1 MTDSSIDK
9 VAVAVAKQGEAI
21 KSFRQR
27 QDERISDVSKRID
40 EIEAKGISPGKFS
53 VIDTPGYSQV
63 YGAIDN
69 LVHSTPFPRL
79 AAAAVLNAVCSV
91 ALTTMG
97 GDALADLLRETADRV
112 PAAEAK
118 AKNQLS

>member
-21 KSFRQR
+21 KSFSKR
-27 QDERISDVSKRID
+27 QDERLGDVTKRID
-40 EIEAKGISPGKFS
+40 EIEAKGTSPGKFA

-79 AAAAVLNAVCSV
+79 AAAAVLNAVCAV

-97 GDALADLLRETADRV
+97 GDALADLLRQTADRV
-112 PAAEAK
+112 PAEEAK
-118 AKNQLS
+118 ARDSLN